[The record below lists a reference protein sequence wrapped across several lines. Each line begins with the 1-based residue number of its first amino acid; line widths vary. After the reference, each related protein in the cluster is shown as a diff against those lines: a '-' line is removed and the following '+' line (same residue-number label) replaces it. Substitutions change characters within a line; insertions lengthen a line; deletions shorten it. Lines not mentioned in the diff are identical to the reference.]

1 MANRGISWD
10 PLVHSIQDL
19 KEEGSKRLPKMYRG
33 KYTCTKKPLFI
44 LGTADYYN
52 EGAMDLI
59 TLRDNEEAFNYFKI
73 QPRILVN
80 VDNVDIS
87 GEIFGF
93 KTALPL
99 AIGPAA
105 MHKLAH
111 PDGELATSRAAAN
124 IGVCMGLSSYATE
137 SIENVAA
144 VGKGNPYVMQ
154 LSVLKDR
161 NTTFQMLQRAE
172 ACGYKAIFLTSD
184 VPILGRRLNEYRN
197 SFILPDDMSWP
208 NLLSDGKSELNGS
221 ANRGVN
227 GEEVLGRLSH
237 DYDASLDW
245 ATAIPWLRKHTK
257 LQIWVK
263 GIYSVDDMRAAIEY
277 GVDGVLISNHGGR
290 QLDGVP
296 ATIDV
301 LRQCAPVAA
310 GAIPIAL
317 DGGIRRGTDIFKA
330 LALGASHCFVGRIPI
345 WGLAYNGQE
354 GIELAFKILMHE
366 FKVAMALAGTVSDIT
381 RDRISYKKSDGSLAR
396 L

>member
-1 MANRGISWD
+1 MANRGISLD
-10 PLVHSIQDL
+10 PLVYSIQDL
-19 KEEGSKRLPKMYRG
+19 KEHGSRKLPKMYR
-33 KYTCTKKPLFI
+33 
-44 LGTADYYN
+44 DYYN

-59 TLRDNEEAFNYFKI
+59 TLRENEEAFNYYKI

-99 AIGPAA
+99 GMGPAA

-124 IGVCMGLSSYATE
+124 LGVCMALSSYATE
-137 SIENVAA
+137 SMENVAA
-144 VGKGNPYVMQ
+144 VGRGNPYVMQ
-154 LSVLKDR
+154 LSS
-161 NTTFQMLQRAE
+161 
-172 ACGYKAIFLTSD
+172 GYKAIFLSSD
-184 VPILGRRLNEYRN
+184 TPILGRRLNEYRN
-197 SFILPDDMSWP
+197 NFTLPDDMAWP
-208 NLLSDGKSELNGS
+208 NLLSDGKSELNGCS
-221 ANRGVN
+221 D
-227 GEEVLGRLSH
+227 GEGQGEAGGHHSKH

-263 GIYSVDDMRAAIEY
+263 GIYSVDDMLAAVEH
-277 GVDGVLISNHGGR
+277 GVDGVIVSNHGGR

-296 ATIDV
+296 ASIDV
-301 LRQCAPVAA
+301 LRQCASIAA
-310 GAIPIAL
+310 GKIPIAM

-330 LALGASHCFVGRIPI
+330 LAMGASHCFVGRIPI

-366 FKVAMALAGTVSDIT
+366 LKVAMALAGCRTVADIT
-381 RDRISYKKSDGSLAR
+381 RDRISYKRSDGSLAR